1 MEIVMKNNPKTEVFS
16 RAFHPWMIC
25 SVGMLFYC
33 FNYFLR
39 VSPSVMQNDLMQS
52 LHITASQFGTL
63 AGFYYFIYTPMQVP
77 AGMIYDRFGARIVQ
91 FIACLTATL
100 GVGMF
105 IAADSLTMAYAG
117 RFMIGLGT
125 AFAYIGVLKLAS
137 VWLPANRFATVAGLT
152 TAFGMLSA
160 IFSVKYLTAF
170 VQVVGYKSALH
181 TALIVG
187 VVLSFGI
194 LLFLRS
200 KPKIVLANVKVHR
213 SPANLKEMFAALWS
227 VLKSPQMWLIGVIG
241 CLFYLPASVFLDVWG
256 IPYLK
261 AVYQITPEQAASA
274 VSMAFIGWIIA
285 GPTIGALSDKI
296 KRRRMPLI
304 ICALMASILLS
315 VIFYVPG
322 LSLPVLYGLFF
333 FVGVFCGAHPLC
345 FAIGKEN
352 CPNEISG
359 TAVAVTNTLI
369 MCGGM
374 IFHPLVGKM
383 LDNHAVNVVVTNGI
397 PVYSASDYNYA
408 LTVVPVGLA
417 LSIILSFFLRET
429 YCQSHAFPAEPTAEG
444 SLPGGL
450 ALEGEA

>member
-1 MEIVMKNNPKTEVFS
+1 MNNNHKSELFFKV
-16 RAFHPWMIC
+16 FHPWMIC
-25 SVGMLFYC
+25 GIGMLFYC
-33 FNYFLR
+33 YNYFLR
-39 VSPSVMQNDLMQS
+39 VSPSVMENDLMQS

-77 AGMIYDRFGARIVQ
+77 AGMIYDRFGARFVQ
-91 FIACLTATL
+91 FIACLTAAL

-105 IAADSLTMAYAG
+105 ISADTLNMAYAG
-117 RFMIGLGT
+117 RFLIGLGT

-152 TAFGMLSA
+152 TAFGMFSA

-170 VQVVGYKSALH
+170 VQAVGYKHALH
-181 TALIVG
+181 AALVVG
-187 VVLSFGI
+187 VVLSVAI
-194 LLFLRS
+194 LLFMRS
-200 KPKIVLANVKVHR
+200 KPKVELKNVIVHR
-213 SPANLKEMFAALWS
+213 SPSNLKEMFTALWA

-304 ICALMASILLS
+304 ICAFMATILLS
-315 VIFYVPG
+315 AIFYIPG
-322 LSLPVLYGLFF
+322 LSLNTLYILFF
-333 FVGVFCGAHPLC
+333 FTGVFCGAHPLC

-374 IFHPLVGKM
+374 IFHPLVGKL
-383 LDNHAVNVVVTNGI
+383 LDKHAVNVVMNNGV
-397 PVYSASDYNYA
+397 PVYSATDYTYA
-408 LTVVPVGLA
+408 LTLVPIGLL
-417 LSIILSFFLRET
+417 LSILLSFFLRET
-429 YCQSHAFPAEPTAEG
+429 YCRSGEIEVLEPVMEG
-444 SLPGGL
+444 NF
-450 ALEGEA
+450 ALETKS